1 MPKSLS
7 AKFYYV
13 ETAADGNDK
22 LRFRSLRNLDTTSS
36 DDSINTLA
44 EIYQVLSKDV
54 YAIVEKEEV
63 YVIN

>member
-1 MPKSLS
+1 MPKSLT

-13 ETAADGNDK
+13 ETAEDGNDK

-36 DDSINTLA
+36 DDAINALV